1 MFSRGLYIFNLDL
14 SSVVRLL
21 ILKIAVFRSMGLP
34 SSSGNEGAGLTYS
47 GSSGPQ
53 IGNVGHAQS
62 S

>member
-14 SSVVRLL
+14 SVVRLL
-21 ILKIAVFRSMGLP
+21 SLEIAVFRSVGLP

-53 IGNVGHAQS
+53 VGM
-62 S
+62 